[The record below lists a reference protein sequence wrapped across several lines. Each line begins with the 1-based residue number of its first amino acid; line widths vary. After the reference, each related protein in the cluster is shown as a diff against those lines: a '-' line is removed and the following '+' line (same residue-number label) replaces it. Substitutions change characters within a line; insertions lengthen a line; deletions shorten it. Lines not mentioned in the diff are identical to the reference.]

1 MASCHNWSAAYR
13 LAPAPEP
20 DMNKPPSI
28 AQRALIGA
36 VRFYRLM
43 LSPWL
48 GASCR
53 FEPTCSIYAI
63 EALQRHGALAGSY
76 LAGSRI
82 LRCNPFCQGGHDG
95 VPDNAPA
102 LFARLGI
109 KSASPRTSNPE
120 TSS

>member
-1 MASCHNWSAAYR
+1 M
-13 LAPAPEP
+13 PAQL
-20 DMNKPPSI
+20 SI
-28 AQRALIGA
+28 AQRVLMGL
-36 VRFYRLM
+36 VHGYRLL
-43 LSPWL
+43 LSHWL

-53 FEPTCSIYAI
+53 FEPTCSAYAL
-63 EALQRHGALAGSY
+63 ESLQRHGALAGSY
-76 LAGSRI
+76 LAAHRI

>member
-1 MASCHNWSAAYR
+1 
-13 LAPAPEP
+13 
-20 DMNKPPSI
+20 MNKPPSI

-102 LFARLGI
+102 VFARVGI

-120 TSS
+120 ISS